1 MKDLKLRD
9 KVRTLLYMI
18 GMVAVLFMAET
29 TIAYATSDD
38 DALSNSIL
46 SEQPVDENR
55 TNIREPGSSENA
67 DDLKQLNIANSLTVS
82 YDGGNGELAG
92 TLRILLILTAISLAP
107 ILLVT
112 ITSFTRILIVLH
124 FTRQALNTTSA
135 PPNQVLIAISLF
147 LTFFIMQPTFS
158 QIYTDAVVPFENGD
172 IQLEEAMDLA
182 IAPMREFMAG
192 QTQVKD
198 NLSIFIKA
206 AAARHEAL
214 DHVLL
219 FGPPGLGK
227 TTLANIIAN
236 ELNVNIR
243 VTSGPAIE
251 RQGDLAAIL
260 TNLGDNDVLFIDEI
274 HRLSKTVEEIL
285 YSAMEDFALDI
296 IIGKGPAARSVRLDL
311 PHFTLIGATTRLG
324 AIAAPL
330 RDRFGVQ
337 CCLEFYKPEELQFI
351 ITRAAEILN
360 VKIDKEGA
368 MEIARRSRG
377 IANRLLK
384 RVRDFAQVLGVEVI
398 DRQLADEA
406 LAKLEVDRYGFD
418 RNDRKILTTI
428 VKTFGGGPVGI
439 ETIAAAV
446 SEESS
451 TIEDVIEPYLM
462 QLGFLQR
469 TPRGRCVTR
478 KAYEHLGLSVPKS
491 MDEVPEQLSL

>member
-1 MKDLKLRD
+1 MEFDDRIIAGAEQEADGWQYSLRP
-9 KVRTLLYMI
+9 RLLNEYI
-18 GMVAVLFMAET
+18 
-29 TIAYATSDD
+29 
-38 DALSNSIL
+38 
-46 SEQPVDENR
+46 
-55 TNIREPGSSENA
+55 
-67 DDLKQLNIANSLTVS
+67 
-82 YDGGNGELAG
+82 
-92 TLRILLILTAISLAP
+92 
-107 ILLVT
+107 
-112 ITSFTRILIVLH
+112 
-124 FTRQALNTTSA
+124 
-135 PPNQVLIAISLF
+135 
-147 LTFFIMQPTFS
+147 
-158 QIYTDAVVPFENGD
+158 
-172 IQLEEAMDLA
+172 
-182 IAPMREFMAG
+182 G

-243 VTSGPAIE
+243 VTSGPTIE

-360 VKIDKEGA
+360 VKIDREGA

-377 IANRLLK
+377 TPRIANRLLK

-462 QLGFLQR
+462 QQGMLNR
-469 TPRGRCVTR
+469 TSRGRMATR
-478 KAYEHLGLSVPKS
+478 ETYRYLGIQF
-491 MDEVPEQLSL
+491 PENQ